1 MVGGVAAGFADYFNV
16 DPVFVRLGFVLLGLA
31 NGIGLLFYVICWV
44 IVPTQD
50 DGVAQQTTAGEHV
63 AEEAAA
69 AGDDE
74 AEEARAAGGQVA
86 EEARAAGQR
95 VREAGERIANEVREV
110 SESGRGH
117 MIAGVILIVVGSV
130 FLLDRFAW
138 MFHWPR
144 WLSFDNLLPLVLVAI
159 GVRLLMRA
167 REERA

>member
-1 MVGGVAAGFADYFNV
+1 M
-16 DPVFVRLGFVLLGLA
+16 
-31 NGIGLLFYVICWV
+31 
-44 IVPTQD
+44 
-50 DGVAQQTTAGEHV
+50 

-69 AGDDE
+69 AGVDV
-74 AEEARAAGGQVA
+74 AEEARGAGEQVA
-86 EEARAAGQR
+86 EEARAAGER
-95 VREAGERIANEVREV
+95 IRAAGENVVNEVREV
-110 SESGRGH
+110 AGSGRGH

-144 WLSFDNLLPLVLVAI
+144 WLSFENLLPLVLVAI

>member
-16 DPVFVRLGFVLLGLA
+16 DPVFVRLGFVLLALA

-50 DGVAQQTTAGEHV
+50 DGVAQQTPAGEHV
-63 AEEAAA
+63 VEEAAA
-69 AGDDE
+69 AGVDV
-74 AEEARAAGGQVA
+74 AEEARGAGEQVA
-86 EEARAAGQR
+86 EEARAAGER
-95 VREAGERIANEVREV
+95 IRAAGENVVNEVRDV
-110 SESGRGH
+110 AESGRGH

-144 WLSFDNLLPLVLVAI
+144 WLSFENLLPLVLVAI